1 MRRVQVF
8 ASVGAAPRPV
18 NGPVRGAAEP
28 RGRGDCEACRGP
40 HTLEDVS
47 SESSAAKWIST
58 FLASRAPGTPG
69 SPATPDPGLMRASDA
84 DRERVVT
91 VLTDAVID
99 GRLTPLEHEERVERV
114 WAARTL
120 GELAELTVDLLPP
133 ESQPFRMD
141 NRPVTAFF
149 RTETRGG
156 RWVVPSQI
164 PVTSLGGTVS
174 MDLCEALLQSRHVV
188 VQLAVMAG
196 TVTLL
201 VPEGVRIVTAP
212 TARVRSFRNEVR
224 LPAGATDHAPDAPVI
239 ELAGFVFGGKVVAR
253 SPKRPRR
260 RLFGR

>member
-1 MRRVQVF
+1 M
-8 ASVGAAPRPV
+8 
-18 NGPVRGAAEP
+18 
-28 RGRGDCEACRGP
+28 
-40 HTLEDVS
+40 
-47 SESSAAKWIST
+47 KWISA
-58 FLASRAPGTPG
+58 FL
-69 SPATPDPGLMRASDA
+69 SPRTADTPDPSLLRASDA
-84 DRERVVT
+84 DRERIVA
-91 VLTDAVID
+91 VLADAVTD
-99 GRLTPLEHEERVERV
+99 GRLTPIEHEERIERV

-141 NRPVTAFF
+141 SRPVTAFF

-156 RWVVPSQI
+156 RWVVPSQV

-196 TVTLL
+196 TVNLM

-212 TARVRSFRNEVR
+212 DARVRSFRNEVR
-224 LPAGATDHAPDAPVI
+224 LPPGATDFAPDAPVI

>member
-1 MRRVQVF
+1 M
-8 ASVGAAPRPV
+8 AGTA
-18 NGPVRGAAEP
+18 
-28 RGRGDCEACRGP
+28 GDCEARRGP
-40 HTLEDVS
+40 NTLEDVS
-47 SESSAAKWIST
+47 SESSAAKWIAT
-58 FLASRAPGTPG
+58 FLASRAPGAPG
-69 SPATPDPGLMRASDA
+69 GPATPDPGLMRASDA

-91 VLTDAVID
+91 ALTDAVVD

-120 GELAELTVDLLPP
+120 GELAELTADLLPP

-212 TARVRSFRNEVR
+212 TARVRSFRNDVR
-224 LPAGATDHAPDAPVI
+224 LPPGATGHAPDAPVI
-239 ELAGFVFGGKVVAR
+239 ELAGFVLGGKVVAR
-253 SPKRPRR
+253 SPKPPRR

>member
-1 MRRVQVF
+1 MVR
-8 ASVGAAPRPV
+8 SAARP
-18 NGPVRGAAEP
+18 EP

>member
-1 MRRVQVF
+1 M
-8 ASVGAAPRPV
+8 
-18 NGPVRGAAEP
+18 
-28 RGRGDCEACRGP
+28 
-40 HTLEDVS
+40 S

-99 GRLTPLEHEERVERV
+99 GRLTPMEHEERVERV

-212 TARVRSFRNEVR
+212 AARVRSFRNEVR
-224 LPAGATDHAPDAPVI
+224 LPPGATGHAPDAPVI

>member
-1 MRRVQVF
+1 M
-8 ASVGAAPRPV
+8 
-18 NGPVRGAAEP
+18 
-28 RGRGDCEACRGP
+28 
-40 HTLEDVS
+40 S

-58 FLASRAPGTPG
+58 FLASRAPGTSG
-69 SPATPDPGLMRASDA
+69 GPAASDPGLMRASDA

-141 NRPVTAFF
+141 SRPVTAFF

-196 TVTLL
+196 TVNLT

-212 TARVRSFRNEVR
+212 DARVRSFRNEVR
-224 LPAGATDHAPDAPVI
+224 LPPGATGHAPDAPVI